1 MPSRARPPGPNAAP
15 RPLGAGQRGLC
26 PSPLPRPTS
35 GQGPERPP
43 PRSGSASASGP
54 PRAPPARGRS
64 AARTHGARH
73 RTAPPQPGPAR
84 RAAALLYGPGGCGG
98 RGRARE
104 GPRRK
109 EGAGAGEYL
118 EAGGYGAAF
127 DPLPYK
133 ANGPQDGQRAGTHPT
148 KSRPGVVK
156 SPPPPRQGAPGT
168 ARHLPAP
175 SPLPPG
181 TAPLGAGQHSTAQHS
196 AGPREVRRGP
206 ELGHIPM
213 ENSEQSVGKR
223 NKAQRGA
230 ERFTRRLEP
239 FGEHSVRHNG
249 VRFVPSNPCRAP
261 PRSSCSLPECAVRGS
276 AEEVQSRPPGAAVGA
291 DPAAPGP
298 APRESR
304 TERRALG
311 RAGHWAGVTVV
322 LQCCATACYNSQVL
336 PQLLDAPSRTDSPV
350 TRTMCSMPLARS
362 SSARIFCIP
371 RVLSI

>member
-156 SPPPPRQGAPGT
+156 SPPTPTAGRSWHRPPP
-168 ARHLPAP
+168 ARPLPAP
-175 SPLPPG
+175 PGHSP
-181 TAPLGAGQHSTAQHS
+181 ARCRAAQHSTAQGPARCGEAPSSATSLWRTQSSRSGKETKHS
-196 AGPREVRRGP
+196 AE
-206 ELGHIPM
+206 
-213 ENSEQSVGKR
+213 R
-223 NKAQRGA
+223 NAS
-230 ERFTRRLEP
+230 P
-239 FGEHSVRHNG
+239 G
-249 VRFVPSNPCRAP
+249 V
-261 PRSSCSLPECAVRGS
+261 
-276 AEEVQSRPPGAAVGA
+276 
-291 DPAAPGP
+291 
-298 APRESR
+298 
-304 TERRALG
+304 
-311 RAGHWAGVTVV
+311 
-322 LQCCATACYNSQVL
+322 
-336 PQLLDAPSRTDSPV
+336 
-350 TRTMCSMPLARS
+350 
-362 SSARIFCIP
+362 
-371 RVLSI
+371 

>member
-156 SPPPPRQGAPGT
+156 SPPTPTAGRSWHRPPP
-168 ARHLPAP
+168 ARPLPAP
-175 SPLPPG
+175 PGHSP
-181 TAPLGAGQHSTAQHS
+181 ARCRAAQHSTAQ
-196 AGPREVRRGP
+196 RRAP
-206 ELGHIPM
+206 
-213 ENSEQSVGKR
+213 
-223 NKAQRGA
+223 RGA
-230 ERFTRRLEP
+230 ERPRARP
-239 FGEHSVRHNG
+239 HPYGELR
-249 VRFVPSNPCRAP
+249 
-261 PRSSCSLPECAVRGS
+261 
-276 AEEVQSRPPGAAVGA
+276 AVG
-291 DPAAPGP
+291 
-298 APRESR
+298 REKKQS
-304 TERRALG
+304 T
-311 RAGHWAGVTVV
+311 
-322 LQCCATACYNSQVL
+322 
-336 PQLLDAPSRTDSPV
+336 
-350 TRTMCSMPLARS
+350 ARS
-362 SSARIFCIP
+362 GTLPPAFRA
-371 RVLSI
+371 VW